1 MCSWNLP
8 EKGCGTNYMKPY
20 LALMKIDL
28 KLALRLRMVIIF
40 NYLFPLM
47 FFIIYLTLMRVHQD
61 PQRIYQVLAMVIT
74 MGVLGNG
81 LFGAGMRAIQERETN
96 ILRRYKVTP
105 ITPAPL
111 MVASM
116 VTSWLI
122 FMPYIIFVFVVSH
135 YKYAMPWPSHLL
147 EIFVFI
153 SVGMVA
159 FRGIGMV
166 IASVAN
172 SMQEGQILV
181 QICYVPMIFFSGATV
196 PADVFPPIMQ
206 FISNFIPATYLV
218 RGIQNMMFHNQGLYA
233 QRGLVGI
240 LLLAGAL
247 GATVAIKLFRW
258 EKDEKIRTSAKLW
271 VVAVL
276 LPFLIFGVVKYQQQR
291 KMTGQSHPDASK
303 AEIKQVIRESS
314 RS

>member
-1 MCSWNLP
+1 
-8 EKGCGTNYMKPY
+8 MKPY
-20 LALMKIDL
+20 FALMKIDL
-28 KLALRLRMVIIF
+28 KLALRLRTVIFF

-47 FFIIYLTLMRVHQD
+47 FFFIYLALMRVRQD

-81 LFGAGMRAIQERETN
+81 LFGAGLRAIQEREMN

-111 MVASM
+111 MLASM

-135 YKYAMPWPSHLL
+135 YKYGMPWPGHLI
-147 EIFVFI
+147 EILIFI

-172 SMQEGQILV
+172 SMQEGQILI
-181 QICYVPMIFFSGATV
+181 QLCYFPMMFLSGATV
-196 PADVFPPIMQ
+196 PADVFPPILQ
-206 FISNFIPATYLV
+206 FLSNFIPATYLV
-218 RGIQNMMFHNQGLYA
+218 KGIQNMLLHNQGLSE

-240 LLLAGAL
+240 LLLAGIV
-247 GATVAIKLFRW
+247 GATVAMKLFRW

-271 VVAVL
+271 VAAVL
-276 LPFLIFGVVKYQQQR
+276 LPFLIYGVFTYIRGNGVSTGRHQVMNTTLLQQ
-291 KMTGQSHPDASK
+291 
-303 AEIKQVIRESS
+303 S
-314 RS
+314 RNPLPTSPVLAKL